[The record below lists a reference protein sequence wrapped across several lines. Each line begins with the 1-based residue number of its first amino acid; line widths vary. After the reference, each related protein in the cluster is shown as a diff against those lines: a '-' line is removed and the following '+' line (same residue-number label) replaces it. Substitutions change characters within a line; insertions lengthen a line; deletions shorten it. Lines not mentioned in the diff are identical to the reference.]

1 MQPQAEGSPVRVFL
15 FFITGIAA
23 GSLIAFQNVFNAS
36 LGKRVGT
43 LGSVLVLTLVS
54 LVVAGILI
62 LVIPNSADFKQLPGR
77 DQWYV
82 YLGGLL
88 GVGIVSA
95 SIYLLP
101 QIGSTAT
108 LTALIVG
115 QLVAALVID
124 HFGWFG
130 SPRIEINLGRIAGV
144 ALLVLGAFLIARS

>member
-1 MQPQAEGSPVRVFL
+1 MRVFL
-15 FFITGIAA
+15 FFATGVAA
-23 GSLIAFQNVFNAS
+23 GSLIAFQNVFNATM
-36 LGKRVGT
+36 GKRIGN

-54 LVVAGILI
+54 LILAGILI
-62 LVIPNSADFKQLPGR
+62 LLIPHSADFTQLPGLSE
-77 DQWYV
+77 WYL

-115 QLVAALVID
+115 QLAAALIID
-124 HFGWFG
+124 HFGLFG
-130 SPRIEINLGRIAGV
+130 SPKIEVDLCRLAGV
-144 ALLVLGAFLIARS
+144 AFLVFGAYLIGRN